1 MISVVKLFHVYTSCP
16 LAVEVDSD
24 EGNLKNYIEYLKFI
38 CKSASTFPA
47 YLETDTLRYP
57 LQPLHDDLD
66 FATYNTFEQDVA
78 KYKLYQQAIEAA
90 LVDMIP
96 ESEMGTKKLTLL
108 LVGAGRGPLMRA
120 AVNASK
126 NTGRQLKIIV
136 VEKNANAVST
146 LTSMIKVMWP
156 DEDITLIMKDMRDLK
171 LEENADILVSELLG
185 SFGDNELSPECLDG
199 AQKHLKPTGISIPCN
214 SVSYVRPAMTWTI
227 HHDMTQR
234 DNYGNKIQRVRSLYS
249 SPREVS
255 WLICLRNVY
264 YIDDPKDTFRFVH
277 PNREMPINNLRN
289 TTLNFK
295 PKEDCVVHGFAG
307 YFTAELYKG
316 IEISIHPETHTQSM
330 TSWYP
335 IFFPTP
341 EPLFVQKDQD
351 LVFEISR
358 KADEQKVWYE
368 WKTQNGPVQNENGD
382 IHPIY
387 LQ

>member
-1 MISVVKLFHVYTSCP
+1 MVKLFHVYATCP
-16 LAVEVDSD
+16 LAVEVDRD
-24 EGNLKNYIEYLKFI
+24 GGNLKNYTDYLKFV
-38 CKSASTFPA
+38 CKSASTFPD

-66 FATYNTFEQDVA
+66 FATYNTFEQDVS
-78 KYKLYQQAIEAA
+78 KYKLYQMAIEEA

-96 ESEMGTKKLTLL
+96 ESDKGTKKLTLL
-108 LVGAGRGPLMRA
+108 LVGAGRGPLIRA
-120 AVNASK
+120 AINATK
-126 NTGRQLKIIV
+126 NTGRFLKIIV
-136 VEKNANAVST
+136 VEKNANAICT
-146 LTSMIKVMWP
+146 LKSMIKVMWP

-214 SVSYVRPAMTWTI
+214 SVSYVRPVTTWTI
-227 HHDMTQR
+227 HHDMTHR

-255 WLICLRNVY
+255 WLICFRNVY
-264 YIDDPKDTFRFVH
+264 YIDDPKETFRFVH
-277 PNREMPINNLRN
+277 PNREEPINNLRH
-289 TTLNFK
+289 TILNFK
-295 PKEDCVVHGFAG
+295 PEEDCVVHGFAG
-307 YFTAELYKG
+307 YFTSELYKD
-316 IEISIHPETHTQSM
+316 IKISIHPETHTQSM

-341 EPLFVQKDQD
+341 EPIVFKKGQD
-351 LVFEISR
+351 IIFEISR
-358 KADEQKVWYE
+358 KADEHKVWYE
-368 WKTQNGPVQNENGD
+368 WKTQNGTVQNENGD
-382 IHPIY
+382 VHPIY